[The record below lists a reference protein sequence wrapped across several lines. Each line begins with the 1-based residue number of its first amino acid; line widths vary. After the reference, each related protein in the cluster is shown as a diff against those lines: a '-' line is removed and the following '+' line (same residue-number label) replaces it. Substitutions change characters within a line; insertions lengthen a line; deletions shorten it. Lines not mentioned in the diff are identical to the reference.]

1 MFSNRRLYTDSF
13 SGVCFSS
20 LHAARNVREAIPS
33 IWVLHL
39 LASLAARHT
48 SEVSLESEMGQL
60 LHEKS
65 FATLSLLALP
75 DQWEAVAPVT
85 NDVEDYPAACE
96 AWTTVLHTQERKR
109 QSLVLPVPLFHRTF
123 AITTY
128 PIISAFNPK
137 DNALGR
143 LKY

>member
-1 MFSNRRLYTDSF
+1 
-13 SGVCFSS
+13 
-20 LHAARNVREAIPS
+20 
-33 IWVLHL
+33 
-39 LASLAARHT
+39 
-48 SEVSLESEMGQL
+48 MGQL

-96 AWTTVLHTQERKR
+96 AWTTVLHTQERER